1 MNSLRTLVVD
11 DEPLIRSGVR
21 RAVSSIEGIEVIGE
35 AACGS
40 EAVEAMSRLQP
51 DLVLLDV
58 QMPDLSGIDV
68 VRTIGPDRM
77 PAVIFVTAYDEYA
90 VKAFD
95 LHAVDYVLKP
105 FDEERLRV
113 AIERAR
119 DRVAQ
124 STQPDLAAQLRA
136 LLGTGRNKWPQHLV
150 VRDGERFDFVPVDSI
165 DWVESANNYVQLH
178 CGPRQYLLGETLTS
192 LQERLD
198 PEKFLR
204 IHRCRVVNTSRIVA
218 VHSLLGG
225 AYSIELRDGTR
236 LTSGRHYKDALQEL
250 LHA

>member
-35 AACGS
+35 AESGS
-40 EAVEAMSRLQP
+40 GAVEAISRLQP

-68 VRTIGPDRM
+68 VRTIGPERM

-95 LHAVDYVLKP
+95 FHAVDYVLKP
-105 FDEERLRV
+105 FDEDRLRI

-119 DRVAQ
+119 DRVART
-124 STQPDLAAQLRA
+124 TQADLAAQLRA
-136 LLGTGRNKWPQHLV
+136 LLGSGPNKWPQHLV

-178 CGPRQYLLGETLTS
+178 CAGRRYLLSETLTS